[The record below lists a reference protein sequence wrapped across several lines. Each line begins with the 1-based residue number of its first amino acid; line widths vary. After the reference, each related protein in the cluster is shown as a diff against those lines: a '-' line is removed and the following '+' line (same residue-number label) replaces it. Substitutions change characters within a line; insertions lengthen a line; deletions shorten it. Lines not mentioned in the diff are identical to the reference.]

1 MAARGIFMNN
11 KFQLNT
17 QSLVKIVNT
26 AIANKKIDD
35 VLILF
40 NDMQS
45 IDIAEVLE
53 QLTASQTW
61 LILQNLPNRADIFSH
76 FDAEEQISLAN
87 QAPRGGLAPIVG
99 GMAADERADLFK
111 RLDKD
116 QQAAILPSLAQAE
129 RDDIR
134 RLASYEEGTA
144 GAIMTSAYAVLRP
157 DITAA
162 QALTTLRLEAPDAET
177 IYHSFVVDEKRRIVG
192 AISLRELILADPNK
206 LISDLMVR
214 NVIKADV
221 NTDQEEIA
229 HLFARYDL
237 MTLPIT
243 DADEQMV
250 GIITYDDAMDAAS
263 DEATEDFQKGA
274 AVSSITGNLKDA
286 KVSILY
292 KKRVFWLVFL
302 VFGNLLSG
310 MGIAHFEDIIAAN
323 LVLVFFLP
331 LLVDSGGNAGSQ
343 SSTLMVRA
351 LATGDVVMKDWFKL
365 LGKEFSVALLLGL
378 SMAVAVSLIGYYRGG
393 SDVAAVVAISMVGI
407 VLIGCLIGMSL
418 PFILSRLGFD
428 PASSSAPL
436 ITSICDASG
445 VVIYLF
451 IASYVLG
458 VAM

>member
-1 MAARGIFMNN
+1 MSTQY
-11 KFQLNT
+11 QLNT
-17 QSLVKIVNT
+17 QALIKIVNT
-26 AIANKKIDD
+26 AIANKNLNDAIL
-35 VLILF
+35 VLAEL
-40 NDMQS
+40 QPV
-45 IDIAEVLE
+45 DIAEVLE
-53 QLTASQTW
+53 QLTASQAWT
-61 LILQNLPNRADIFSH
+61 ILRKLPDRAEVFGY
-76 FDAEEQISLAN
+76 FDADDQIRLAN

-99 GMAADERADLFK
+99 SMAADERADLFK
-111 RLDKD
+111 RLDED
-116 QQAAILPSLAQAE
+116 QQAALLPSLAQAE

-134 RLASYEEGTA
+134 SLASYAEGTA
-144 GAIMTSAYAVLRP
+144 GAIMTSSYAVLSP
-157 DITAA
+157 DITVAR
-162 QALTTLRLEAPDAET
+162 ALTTLRLEAPDAET
-177 IYHSFVVDEKRRIVG
+177 IYHTYVVDDQRRIVG
-192 AISLRELILADPNK
+192 AISLRQLILAEPDK
-206 LISDLMVR
+206 LVNDLMVR
-214 NVIKADV
+214 NVIQANVD
-221 NTDQEEIA
+221 TDQEEIA

-243 DADEQMV
+243 NSDAQMI

-263 DEATEDFQKGA
+263 DEATEDMQKGA
-274 AVSSITGNLKDA
+274 AVSSIIGNLKDA
-286 KVSILY
+286 SVAVLY

-365 LGKEFSVALLLGL
+365 LSKEVSVALFLGL
-378 SMAVAVSLIGYYRGG
+378 TMAAAVSIIGWYRGG
-393 SDVAAVVAISMVGI
+393 TDVAMVVAISMVGI

-418 PFILSRLGFD
+418 PFVLSRFGLD

-445 VVIYLF
+445 VIIYLF
-451 IASYVLG
+451 IASYILG